1 MRFLWWFWKK
11 FQKSF
16 KKFQKVSKSFK
27 KFQKSF
33 KFFRKKFQ
41 KNQKWKHL
49 WFKNEIKTGNKK
61 NPKKSPESHH
71 FCTPKSPFSHH
82 LVTFFFRVIFRVN
95 KTKLKQIPYHKK
107 NSHWK
112 NEKHHNFTWKWYVY
126 ALKKIEMNCEK
137 VLK

>member
-1 MRFLWWFWKK
+1 MRVLECSQKK

-41 KNQKWKHL
+41 KNQKRKHL
-49 WFKNEIKTGNKK
+49 WFKNETKTDKK
-61 NPKKSPESHH
+61 KIRKKSPQSHH

-82 LVTFFFRVIFRVN
+82 LVTFFFGVIFRVN
-95 KTKLKQIPYHKK
+95 ETKLKQIPYHKK
-107 NSHWK
+107 ISH
-112 NEKHHNFTWKWYVY
+112 
-126 ALKKIEMNCEK
+126 
-137 VLK
+137 